1 MSSGALT
8 TEQVLTM
15 LAATP
20 LRLEAGALGVDPL
33 LLGTKPAPHE
43 WSANDVLAHLRAC
56 ADV

>member
-1 MSSGALT
+1 
-8 TEQVLTM
+8 M